1 MNKIRKVL
9 VANRS
14 EIAVRIIRGLQE
26 LGIKT
31 VAIYSEID
39 KNALHTQVADEA
51 VLIGKAPANESYLN
65 QERII
70 EAALETE
77 CDAIHPGYGFLSE
90 KYDFNQ
96 KVRDAGLIFI
106 GPNPLSMKLLGSKV
120 ESRITMIEAGI
131 PVCPGMK
138 GSSKDFEEFEKV
150 AQEIGFPVLVKA
162 SDGGGGKGMR
172 IVRELKDLKH
182 SVEAAM
188 RESLSSFGSDVIFLE
203 KYIESPRH
211 IEFQVA
217 GDHYGNAIHLFE
229 RECSIQRRH
238 QKIIEETPS
247 PILDSELRKKMGE
260 TAVKVIKASNYDN
273 VGTVEFLLDKDKNFY
288 FLEVNARIQVE
299 HPITEM
305 TTGVDLLKLQVHIS
319 EGKELPLKQEDIVQR
334 GHSLECRIYAEDPDN
349 SFMPSPGKIH
359 FLKEP
364 TGIGVRYDSG
374 ITQNSE
380 VSIYYDPILAKL
392 ITYGQNREESRIR
405 MINALKEN
413 VILGV
418 KTSIPLM
425 IEVLQHK
432 EYISGNISTNFLND
446 YFSEKIPVNEDEMKM
461 ALAVAGLTQVQK
473 KDKVKDNSINGNQ
486 SNPWLEIGKWEL
498 FS

>member
-39 KNALHTQVADEA
+39 KNALHVQVADEA

-65 QERII
+65 QDRII
-70 EAALETE
+70 EAALETQ

-172 IVRELKDLKH
+172 IVRELKDLKP

-217 GDHYGNAIHLFE
+217 GDHYRNAIHLFE

-247 PILDSELRKKMGE
+247 PILDYELRKKMGE

-319 EGKELPLKQEDIVQR
+319 EGKELPFKQEDIVQR

-446 YFSEKIPVNEDEMKM
+446 YFFEKIPVNEDEMKM
-461 ALAVAGLTQVQK
+461 ALAVAGLTQVQN
-473 KDKVKDNSINGNQ
+473 KDKVKDNSVNGIQ

>member
-1 MNKIRKVL
+1 MNKIKKVL
-9 VANRS
+9 IANRS
-14 EIAVRIIRGLQE
+14 EIAVRIIRGLKE

-51 VLIGKAPANESYLN
+51 ILIGKAPANESYLK
-65 QERII
+65 QEKII
-70 EAALETE
+70 EVALQTN

-138 GSSKDFEEFEKV
+138 GSSKDFDEFEKV
-150 AQEIGFPVLVKA
+150 AKEIGFPVLVKA

-172 IVRELKDLKH
+172 IVNEIKELKP

-188 RESLSSFGSDVIFLE
+188 RESLSAFGSDVIFLE
-203 KYIESPRH
+203 KYITAPRH

-217 GDHYGNAIHLFE
+217 GDHFGNAIHLFE

-247 PILDSELRKKMGE
+247 PILTEELRKKMGE
-260 TAVKVIKASNYDN
+260 TAVKVIKASKYDN
-273 VGTVEFLLDKDKNFY
+273 VGTVEFLLDNNNNFY

-299 HPITEM
+299 HPVTEM
-305 TTGVDLLKLQVHIS
+305 TTGVDLVKLQIHIS
-319 EGKELPLKQEDIVQR
+319 EGNEIPYKQEALTQR

-359 FLKEP
+359 YFKEP

-374 ITQNSE
+374 IVQNSE

-405 MINALKEN
+405 MINALKDN

-418 KTSIPLM
+418 KTSVPLL
-425 IEVLQHK
+425 IEVLQHQ
-432 EYISGNISTNFLND
+432 EYISGNITTNFLND
-446 YFSEKIPVNEDEMKM
+446 YFAEKIPTNEEELKL
-461 ALAVAGLTQVQK
+461 ALATAGLIQEKTN
-473 KDKVKDNSINGNQ
+473 DKNFINNQNVKI
-486 SNPWLEIGKWEL
+486 SNPWLELNKWEL

>member
-39 KNALHTQVADEA
+39 KNALHVQVADEA

-65 QERII
+65 QDRII
-70 EAALETE
+70 EAALETQ

-120 ESRITMIEAGI
+120 ESRITMIGAGI

-172 IVRELKDLKH
+172 IVRELKDLKP

-217 GDHYGNAIHLFE
+217 GDHYRNAIHLFE

-247 PILDSELRKKMGE
+247 PILDYELRKKMGE

-319 EGKELPLKQEDIVQR
+319 EGKELPFKQEDIVQR

-359 FLKEP
+359 FLIEP

-446 YFSEKIPVNEDEMKM
+446 YFFEKIPVNEDEMKM
-461 ALAVAGLTQVQK
+461 ALAVAGLTQVQN
-473 KDKVKDNSINGNQ
+473 KDKVKDNSVNGIQ

>member
-1 MNKIRKVL
+1 MNKIKKVL
-9 VANRS
+9 IANRS
-14 EIAVRIIRGLQE
+14 EIAVRIIRGLKE

-51 VLIGKAPANESYLN
+51 ILIGKAPANESYLN
-65 QERII
+65 QEKII
-70 EAALETE
+70 EVALQTN

-138 GSSKDFEEFEKV
+138 GSSKDFDEFEKV
-150 AQEIGFPVLVKA
+150 AKEIGFPVLVKA

-172 IVRELKDLKH
+172 IVNEIKELKP

-188 RESLSSFGSDVIFLE
+188 RESLSAFGSDVIFLE
-203 KYIESPRH
+203 KYITAPRH

-217 GDHYGNAIHLFE
+217 GDHFGNAIHLFE

-247 PILDSELRKKMGE
+247 PILTEELRKKMGE
-260 TAVKVIKASNYDN
+260 TAVKVIKASKYDN
-273 VGTVEFLLDKDKNFY
+273 VGTVEFLLDNNNNFY

-299 HPITEM
+299 HPVTEM
-305 TTGVDLLKLQVHIS
+305 TTGVDLVKLQIHIS
-319 EGKELPLKQEDIVQR
+319 EGNEIPYKQEALTQR

-359 FLKEP
+359 YFKEP

-374 ITQNSE
+374 IVQNSE

-405 MINALKEN
+405 MINALKDN

-418 KTSIPLM
+418 KTSVPLL
-425 IEVLQHK
+425 IEVLQHQ
-432 EYISGNISTNFLND
+432 EYISGNITTNFLND
-446 YFSEKIPVNEDEMKM
+446 YFAEKIPTNEEELKL
-461 ALAVAGLTQVQK
+461 ALAIAGLIQEKTN
-473 KDKVKDNSINGNQ
+473 DKNFINNQNVKI
-486 SNPWLEIGKWEL
+486 SNPWLELNKWEL

>member
-65 QERII
+65 QDRII
-70 EAALETE
+70 EAALKTE

-96 KVRDAGLIFI
+96 KVRDSGLIFI

-172 IVRELKDLKH
+172 IVRELKDLKS

-188 RESLSSFGSDVIFLE
+188 RESISSFGSDVIFLE

-319 EGKELPLKQEDIVQR
+319 EGKELPFKQEDLVQR

-446 YFSEKIPVNEDEMKM
+446 YFSEKIPVNEDETKL

-473 KDKVKDNSINGNQ
+473 KGKVKDNSVNGIQ

>member
-1 MNKIRKVL
+1 MNKIKKVL
-9 VANRS
+9 IANRS
-14 EIAVRIIRGLQE
+14 EIAVRIIRGLKE

-51 VLIGKAPANESYLN
+51 ILIGKAPANESYLK
-65 QERII
+65 QEKII
-70 EAALETE
+70 EVALQTN

-138 GSSKDFEEFEKV
+138 GSSKDFDEFEKV
-150 AQEIGFPVLVKA
+150 AKEIGFPVLVKA

-172 IVRELKDLKH
+172 IVNEIKELKP

-188 RESLSSFGSDVIFLE
+188 RESLSAFGSDVIFLE
-203 KYIESPRH
+203 KYITAPRH

-217 GDHYGNAIHLFE
+217 GDHFGNAIHLFE

-247 PILDSELRKKMGE
+247 PILTEELRKKMGE
-260 TAVKVIKASNYDN
+260 TAVKVIKASKYDN
-273 VGTVEFLLDKDKNFY
+273 VGTVEFLLDNNNNFY

-299 HPITEM
+299 HPVTEM
-305 TTGVDLLKLQVHIS
+305 TTGVDLVKLQIHIS
-319 EGKELPLKQEDIVQR
+319 EGNEIPYKQEALTQR

-359 FLKEP
+359 YFKEP

-374 ITQNSE
+374 IVQNSE

-405 MINALKEN
+405 MINALKDN

-418 KTSIPLM
+418 KTSVPLL
-425 IEVLQHK
+425 IEVLQHQ
-432 EYISGNISTNFLND
+432 EYISGNINTNFLND
-446 YFSEKIPVNEDEMKM
+446 YFAEKIPTNEEELKL
-461 ALAVAGLTQVQK
+461 ALATAGLIQEKTN
-473 KDKVKDNSINGNQ
+473 DKNFINNQNVKI
-486 SNPWLEIGKWEL
+486 SNPWLELNKWEL

>member
-1 MNKIRKVL
+1 MNKIKKVL
-9 VANRS
+9 IANRS
-14 EIAVRIIRGLQE
+14 EIAVRIIRGLKE

-51 VLIGKAPANESYLN
+51 ILIGKAPANESYLN
-65 QERII
+65 QEKII
-70 EAALETE
+70 EVALQTN

-138 GSSKDFEEFEKV
+138 GSSKDFDEFEKV
-150 AQEIGFPVLVKA
+150 AKEIGFPVLVKA

-172 IVRELKDLKH
+172 IVNEIKELKP

-188 RESLSSFGSDVIFLE
+188 RESLSAFGSDVIFLE
-203 KYIESPRH
+203 KYITAPRH

-217 GDHYGNAIHLFE
+217 GDHFGNAIHLFE

-247 PILDSELRKKMGE
+247 PILTEELRKKMGE
-260 TAVKVIKASNYDN
+260 TAVKVIKASKYDN
-273 VGTVEFLLDKDKNFY
+273 VGTVEFLLDNNNNFY

-299 HPITEM
+299 HPVTEM
-305 TTGVDLLKLQVHIS
+305 TTGVDLVKLQIHIS
-319 EGKELPLKQEDIVQR
+319 EGNEIPYKQEALTQR

-359 FLKEP
+359 YFKEP

-374 ITQNSE
+374 IVQNSE

-405 MINALKEN
+405 MINALKDN

-418 KTSIPLM
+418 KTSVPLL
-425 IEVLQHK
+425 IEVLQHQ
-432 EYISGNISTNFLND
+432 EYISGNINTNFLND
-446 YFSEKIPVNEDEMKM
+446 YFAEKIPTNEEELKL
-461 ALAVAGLTQVQK
+461 ALATAGLIQEKTN
-473 KDKVKDNSINGNQ
+473 DKNFVNNQNVKI
-486 SNPWLEIGKWEL
+486 SNPWLELNKWEL